1 MPRSAARG
9 SRTGHAHAS
18 SFSLCWG
25 SPRNECSPFSAAMA
39 TMQGMEGTIS
49 EAGPGGYQL
58 EQPPV
63 IQSHLW
69 KRMPEKF
76 LKGEPKVLGVVQIL
90 IAMTNLSLEIIK
102 MSAILPLSDTHSV
115 SGLDV
120 YIIGRPVMFIISG
133 SLSVV
138 AGIRT
143 TKGLIQTSLGLNIFS
158 SVLAGVGVPLAISS
172 LEDFRAGVSA
182 CIFYQRLESC
192 SMAMAILT
200 VVLILPSNPHVAET
214 ASPTP
219 FTEI

>member
-1 MPRSAARG
+1 
-9 SRTGHAHAS
+9 
-18 SFSLCWG
+18 
-25 SPRNECSPFSAAMA
+25 MA

-90 IAMTNLSLEIIK
+90 IAMTNLSLQIIK

-120 YIIGRPVMFIISG
+120 YIIGRPVMGPCQLQELELQKVWGCLKDS
-133 SLSVV
+133 SL
-138 AGIRT
+138 GT
-143 TKGLIQTSLGLNIFS
+143 TESYLCLGRRNLKGLVFQG
-158 SVLAGVGVPLAISS
+158 
-172 LEDFRAGVSA
+172 
-182 CIFYQRLESC
+182 
-192 SMAMAILT
+192 
-200 VVLILPSNPHVAET
+200 
-214 ASPTP
+214 
-219 FTEI
+219 